1 MSELRTHASRAK
13 HRIKAGIGRLE
24 RRFQYPND
32 RITDLPIVFGNA
44 MAKAGS
50 HILLQYLEGLCLFTP
65 LIIGDPY
72 PIRTIT
78 ASGRKR
84 SDEEVY
90 LDLRRLRP
98 GDIGWGYL
106 PGKENFIREIVGDGR
121 INYFIYRDPRD
132 KIISHIFYAMDIHEG
147 HAMRDYYFSLS
158 SMEARI
164 TSTITGVPGLIQNIR
179 ASYDS
184 YLAWFDQPDVLTISF
199 EDLVNS
205 RKKSLTRMI
214 AHIERN
220 NFAIPLE
227 KNAAF
232 DILNQAMSPERSSTF
247 RAGRSGGWNEYFS
260 KENIE
265 LFKEVTGDLLVKLG
279 YEASGN
285 W

>member
-1 MSELRTHASRAK
+1 MSELRTHASRTK
-13 HRIKAGIGRLE
+13 HRIKAGIGRLG

-50 HILLQYLEGLCLFTP
+50 HILLQYLEGLSLFTP

-72 PIRTIT
+72 PIRNIT

-84 SDEEVY
+84 SDGEVCS
-90 LDLRRLRP
+90 DLRRLRP

-106 PGKENFIREIVGDGR
+106 PGKEIFIREIVGDGR

-132 KIISHIFYAMDIHEG
+132 KIISHIFYAMEIHES
-147 HAMRDYYFSLS
+147 HAMREYYLSLS
-158 SMEARI
+158 SMEERVTA
-164 TSTITGVPGLIQNIR
+164 TIKGVPGLIQNIR
-179 ASYDS
+179 ASYES

-205 RKKSLTRMI
+205 RKESLSRMI
-214 AHIERN
+214 AHLELN
-220 NFAIPLE
+220 NFTIPLE
-227 KNAAF
+227 KTTAF
-232 DILNQAMSPERSSTF
+232 DVLNQAMSPERSSTF
-247 RAGRSGGWNEYFS
+247 RTGRSGGWSEYFS
-260 KENIE
+260 KGNIE

-279 YEASGN
+279 YEAAEN

>member
-1 MSELRTHASRAK
+1 MSELRAHASRAK
-13 HRIKAGIGRLE
+13 HRIKAGIRRLE

-50 HILLQYLEGLCLFTP
+50 HMLLQYLEGLCLFTP

-78 ASGRKR
+78 TSGRKR
-84 SDEEVY
+84 SEEEVCS
-90 LDLRRLRP
+90 DLKRLRP

-106 PGKENFIREIVGDGR
+106 PGKEIFIREIIGDGR

-132 KIISHIFYAMDIHEG
+132 KIISHIFYAMEIHEG
-147 HAMRDYYFSLS
+147 HAMREYYLSLS
-158 SMEARI
+158 SMEERVTA
-164 TSTITGVPGLIQNIR
+164 TIKGVPGLIQNIR
-179 ASYDS
+179 ASYEG
-184 YLAWFDQPDVLTISF
+184 YLAWFDQPDVFTVSF
-199 EDLVNS
+199 EDLVNHRQES
-205 RKKSLTRMI
+205 VRMI
-214 AHIERN
+214 SHLDRN

-232 DILNQAMSPERSSTF
+232 DVLNQAMSPERSSTF
-247 RAGRSGGWNEYFS
+247 RSGRSGDWSEYFS
-260 KENIE
+260 KGNIE

-279 YEASGN
+279 YEASEN